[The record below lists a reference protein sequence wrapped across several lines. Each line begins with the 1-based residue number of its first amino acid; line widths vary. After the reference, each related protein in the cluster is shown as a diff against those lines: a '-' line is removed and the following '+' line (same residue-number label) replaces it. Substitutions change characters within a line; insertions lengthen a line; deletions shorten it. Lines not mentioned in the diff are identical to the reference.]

1 MSNGSKILL
10 GILTFLPIIFG
21 IVCFAYY
28 FSMMMNMAV
37 DMPYPGGQPVLM
49 HHYFAQIFSMQ
60 YITCILFGVTLH
72 IGLMIYYI
80 IHVVNHKVRTEGEK
94 VMWILLFVFV
104 GSIAYIIYF
113 FIKIAPMPSKNEGA
127 RVV

>member
-1 MSNGSKILL
+1 MSKGSKILL

-21 IVCFAYY
+21 IACFVYY
-28 FSMMMNMAV
+28 FSMMMNMALE
-37 DMPYPGGQPVLM
+37 MPSGEQPVLM
-49 HHYFAQIFSMQ
+49 HHYFARIFSMQ
-60 YITCILFGVTLH
+60 YIMCILFGVTLH

-80 IHVVNHKVRTEGEK
+80 IHVVNHKVRSEGEK